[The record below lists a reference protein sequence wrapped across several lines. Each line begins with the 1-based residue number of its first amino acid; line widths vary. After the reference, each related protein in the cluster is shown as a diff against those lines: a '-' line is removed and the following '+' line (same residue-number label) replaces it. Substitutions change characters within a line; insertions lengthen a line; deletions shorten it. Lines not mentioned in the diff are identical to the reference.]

1 MGIPLVKPRSNCVV
15 EMRLLSTV
23 VEKAMVVRPKRAVL
37 DTEGDAVGGVYI
49 YIYSKESKRG
59 ETLT

>member
-23 VEKAMVVRPKRAVL
+23 VEKAMVVRPEKAVL

-49 YIYSKESKRG
+49 YIYIARNLSGVKH
-59 ETLT
+59 